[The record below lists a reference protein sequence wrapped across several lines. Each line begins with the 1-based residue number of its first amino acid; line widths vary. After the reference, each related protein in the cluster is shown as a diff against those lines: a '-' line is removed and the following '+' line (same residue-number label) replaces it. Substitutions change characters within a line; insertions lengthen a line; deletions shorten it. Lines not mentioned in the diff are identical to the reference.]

1 MAKKK
6 PQRLRMGGTK
16 ATPKVEEKRLL
27 RSIRALKEDPL
38 KLIPNCDRADNRCK
52 FCPYPKIIRRLKM
65 VQQMTGV
72 EGPKGEKKLMKL
84 AKGSDMAAA
93 YAGALVVERSGE
105 APRLAIARYPTGSVA
120 FAVRGGAP
128 KDKHIGVQHWKEPH
142 WRAMAHRDHVKS
154 KGIYLF
160 DTSKGLFC
168 TARSARYPEELLTEK
183 VRGSKAKLKARGDH
197 WLCPHLD
204 PDDLEAEPLP
214 PGIYLTVHTD
224 RPGDSVVG
232 LCGDCG
238 LDNTENT
245 LARLLEPCATKNPK
259 SLIDT
264 KVNGGLQP
272 APDCDE
278 DLPAL
283 VLEKPLQNYQQGT
296 ITDRQLLDTLEQTQM
311 KALEDEDATG
321 LVLGRIY
328 YGMATEAILEALKA
342 KEPEAGALKAMLPQ
356 IDDLLVLSDPT
367 PARLLN
373 ELWPDH
379 GRLGLESILGEGAD
393 PVWLKDL
400 ESRFD
405 GKNAHDLL
413 RQARALKEAE
423 AKLADLPRY
432 RNLPEAA
439 SVADTVV
446 RLTRTEG
453 PREAFRY
460 MEKLKSREHSVK
472 AVGWSCLLVLEKAKG
487 QEWRYTQE
495 ERDFGEALK
504 LLTEVLLEAEGD
516 KYHDTLTTL
525 LASTGST
532 AKLERVS

>member
-1 MAKKK
+1 MARK
-6 PQRLRMGGTK
+6 PAQRLRMGGTK

-27 RSIRALKEDPL
+27 RSIRALKADPL
-38 KLIPNCDRADNRCK
+38 KLIPSCDRADDRCK
-52 FCPYPKIIRRLKM
+52 FCPYPKIIRRLKT
-65 VQQMTGV
+65 VQLVGDDDSA
-72 EGPKGEKKLMKL
+72 KSEKKLMKF
-84 AKGSDMAAA
+84 AKGADMAAA
-93 YAGALVVERSGE
+93 YAGALLVERSGE
-105 APRLAIARYPTGSVA
+105 APRLAIARFPTGSVA
-120 FAVRGGAP
+120 FAVRGSAP
-128 KDKHIGVQHWKEPH
+128 KDKHIGVQHWSEAH
-142 WRAMAHRDHVKS
+142 WRAMAHRDHVKA
-154 KGIYLF
+154 KGLYMF
-160 DTSKGLFC
+160 DTNKGLFC
-168 TARSARYPEELLTEK
+168 NGRTARYPSELLIEK
-183 VRGSKAKLKARGDH
+183 VRNSKVKLKAKGEH

-204 PDDLEAEPLP
+204 ADDLDADPLP

-238 LDNTENT
+238 LDNTDNT

-259 SLIDT
+259 SLIET
-264 KVNGGLQP
+264 RVNGGLQP

-278 DLPAL
+278 KLPAL
-283 VLEKPLQNYQQGT
+283 EQVKPLQNYQQGT
-296 ITDRQLLDTLEQTQM
+296 MTDRQLLDTLEQTQM
-311 KALEDEDATG
+311 KALEDEEARG

-328 YGMATEAILEALKA
+328 YGMATEAIIEALKA
-342 KEPEAGALKAMLPQ
+342 KEPDAGALKAMLPLM
-356 IDDLLVLSDPT
+356 DKLLVLADPT

-379 GRLGLESILGEGAD
+379 GRVGLESILGKGAD
-393 PVWLKDL
+393 AVWLKDL

-439 SVADTVV
+439 SVADTMV
-446 RLTRTEG
+446 RLNRTEG
-453 PREAFRY
+453 AREAFRY

-472 AVGWSCLLVLEKAKG
+472 AVGWSCLLVLEKAQG

-504 LLTEVLLEAEGD
+504 MHTEVLMKAEGD
-516 KYHDTLTTL
+516 DYHNTLTTL

-532 AKLERVS
+532 ATLKRVS

>member
-1 MAKKK
+1 MAPKAGH
-6 PQRLRMGGTK
+6 RLRMGGTK

-27 RSIRALKEDPL
+27 RSIRTLKEDPL
-38 KLIPNCDRADNRCK
+38 KLIPKCDRANNRCK
-52 FCPYPKIIRRLKM
+52 FCPYPKIIRRLLT
-65 VQQMTGV
+65 VQQAADI
-72 EGPKGEKKLMKL
+72 EGDRSEKKLMKL
-84 AKGSDMAAA
+84 AKGPDIAAA
-93 YAGALVVERSGE
+93 YAGALLVERSGE
-105 APRLAIARYPTGSVA
+105 APRLAIARFPTGTVT
-120 FAVRGGAP
+120 FAVRGSAS

-142 WRAMAHRDHVKS
+142 WRAMAHRDHVKA
-154 KGIYLF
+154 KGLYLF

-168 TARSARYPEELLTEK
+168 TGREARYPDELLTEK
-183 VRGSKAKLKARGDH
+183 VRDSKVKLRAKGDH

-238 LDNTENT
+238 LDNSENT

-264 KVNGGLQP
+264 RVNGGLLP
-272 APDCDE
+272 APDCDQVLP
-278 DLPAL
+278 DLE
-283 VLEKPLQNYQQGT
+283 LEKPLLGYQQGT
-296 ITDRQLLDTLEQTQM
+296 MTDKQLLDTLEQTQM
-311 KALEDEDATG
+311 KALEDEEVRG
-321 LVLGRIY
+321 VMLGRVY
-328 YGMATEAILEALKA
+328 YGTATEAIIEALKA
-342 KEPEAGALKAMLPQ
+342 REPEAGALKAMLPGL
-356 IDDLLVLSDPT
+356 DRLLVLTDPT

-373 ELWPDH
+373 ELWPKH
-379 GRLGLESILGEGAD
+379 GRLGLEAVLGDRAD

-400 ESRFD
+400 ESRYD

-413 RQARALKEAE
+413 RQARSLKEAD

-453 PREAFRY
+453 AREAFRY
-460 MEKLKSREHSVK
+460 MEKLKSREHAVK
-472 AVGWSCLLVLEKAKG
+472 AVGWSCLLALDKAQG

-504 LLTEVLLEAEGD
+504 LHTEVLMEAQGD

-532 AKLERVS
+532 AKLERIG